1 LRFLVNTALSGL
13 FFPVIWNRIKVV
25 SMKTL
30 FVKPENAARVWYII
44 DAKGKPLGRVAA
56 KAAAMARGKEKP
68 QFSPH
73 WDVGDFI
80 VIVNAAEVMI
90 SGRKRTQKL
99 YSHHTGF
106 PGGLKQVTFEKLI
119 ERNAVAPLEIAV
131 RGMLPH
137 GPLGSKL
144 YKNVKI
150 YAGADHPH
158 AAQNPTPVEI
168 A

>member
-1 LRFLVNTALSGL
+1 
-13 FFPVIWNRIKVV
+13 
-25 SMKTL
+25 MKTL
-30 FVKPENAARVWYII
+30 FVKPEDAKRTWYII

-68 QFSPH
+68 QFSPM
-73 WDVGDFI
+73 WEVGDFI
-80 VIVNAAEVMI
+80 VIINAAEVLI
-90 SGRKRTQKL
+90 SGRKRTQKM
-99 YSHHTGF
+99 YYRHTGF
-106 PGGLKQVTFEKLI
+106 PGGLKQATFEKLI
-119 ERNAVAPLEIAV
+119 ERDPVSPLEIAV

-137 GPLGSKL
+137 NSLGAKM

>member
-1 LRFLVNTALSGL
+1 
-13 FFPVIWNRIKVV
+13 
-25 SMKTL
+25 MKTL
-30 FVKPENAARVWYII
+30 FVKPEDAKRTWYII

-68 QFSPH
+68 QFTPL
-73 WDVGDFI
+73 WETGDFI
-80 VIVNAAEVMI
+80 VIINAAEVLV
-90 SGRKRTQKL
+90 SGRKRTQKM
-99 YSHHTGF
+99 YYRHTGF
-106 PGGLKQVTFEKLI
+106 PGGLKQATFEKLI
-119 ERNAVAPLEIAV
+119 ERDPVSPLEIAV

-137 GPLGSKL
+137 NSLGAKM